1 MRTDKKVS
9 VRKSKSVK
17 RKTPKRIKIGYL
29 DFKLVPRSKKW
40 SVKHKALGM
49 CVPED
54 AHIAYYSKQK
64 RSEIVNTILH
74 EMLHGVVY
82 MFDINFRSLRD
93 EERVVRKMANGLHTV
108 LKDNPQFLEWIMQNA
123 DRDDE

>member
-9 VRKSKSVK
+9 VRKNKSVK

>member
-1 MRTDKKVS
+1 MAVKKNI
-9 VRKSKSVK
+9 K

-54 AHIAYYSKQK
+54 GHIAYYSKQK

-108 LKDNPQFLEWIMQNA
+108 LKDNPQFLEWVIQNA
-123 DRDDE
+123 NKDDE

>member
-1 MRTDKKVS
+1 MKTNKKPTARVS
-9 VRKSKSVK
+9 KVK
-17 RKTPKRIKIGYL
+17 VRKTPKRIKIGYL

-40 SVKHKALGM
+40 SIKHKAVGM

-54 AHIAYYSKQK
+54 GHIAYYSKQK
-64 RSEIVNTILH
+64 KSEVVNTIIH
-74 EMLHGVVY
+74 ELLHGVVY

-123 DRDDE
+123 NRDDE

>member
-1 MRTDKKVS
+1 MKTNKKKPVQ
-9 VRKSKSVK
+9 KNKTIL

-29 DFKLVPRSKKW
+29 DFKLMPRSKKW
-40 SVKHKALGM
+40 SIKHKAVGM

-54 AHIAYYSKQK
+54 GHIAYYSKQK

-82 MFDINFRSLRD
+82 MFDINFRNLR
-93 EERVVRKMANGLHTV
+93 EEEKVVRKMANGLHTV
-108 LKDNPQFLEWIMQNA
+108 LTDNPHFLEWIIQNA
-123 DRDDE
+123 NRDDE

>member
-1 MRTDKKVS
+1 MKTTKKTA
-9 VRKSKSVK
+9 SKNSKVPV

-40 SVKHKALGM
+40 SIKHKAVGM

-64 RSEIVNTILH
+64 KSEVVNTIIH
-74 EMLHGVVY
+74 ELLHGVVY

-123 DRDDE
+123 NRDDE

>member
-9 VRKSKSVK
+9 VRKSKSVN
-17 RKTPKRIKIGYL
+17 RKTPKRIKSGYL

>member
-1 MRTDKKVS
+1 MKTKANKQKQQKKGVI
-9 VRKSKSVK
+9 
-17 RKTPKRIKIGYL
+17 RKTPKRVKIGYL

-40 SVKHKALGM
+40 SIKHKALGM

-74 EMLHGVVY
+74 EILHGVVY
-82 MFDINFRSLRD
+82 MFDINFRSARD
-93 EERVVRKMANGLHTV
+93 EERVVRKMANGLHTI
-108 LKDNPQFLEWIMQNA
+108 LKDNPHFLEWIMQNA
-123 DRDDE
+123 NREDE

>member
-1 MRTDKKVS
+1 MKTNKKVTA
-9 VRKSKSVK
+9 RRAKAIK

-40 SVKHKALGM
+40 SIKHKAVGM

>member
-1 MRTDKKVS
+1 MTIKKKQTQA
-9 VRKSKSVK
+9 KSKLK
-17 RKTPKRIKIGYL
+17 YRKTPKKIKIGYL
-29 DFKLVPRSKKW
+29 DFKLVPRSTKW
-40 SVKHKALGM
+40 SIKHKALGM

-54 AHIAYYSKQK
+54 GHIAYYSKQK

-123 DRDDE
+123 NRDDE

>member
-1 MRTDKKVS
+1 MKTNKKPAI
-9 VRKSKSVK
+9 RKSKSAQ
-17 RKTPKRIKIGYL
+17 RKTPRRIKIGYL

-40 SVKHKALGM
+40 SIKHKAVGM

-54 AHIAYYSKQK
+54 GHIAYYSKQK
-64 RSEIVNTILH
+64 KSEIVNTILH

-93 EERVVRKMANGLHTV
+93 EERVVRKLANGLHTV
-108 LKDNPQFLEWIMQNA
+108 LKDNPQFIEWIMQNA
-123 DRDDE
+123 NKDDE

>member
-9 VRKSKSVK
+9 VRKSKSVN

>member
-1 MRTDKKVS
+1 MKTIKKPTTKVS
-9 VRKSKSVK
+9 KVTS

-40 SVKHKALGM
+40 SIKHKAVGM

-64 RSEIVNTILH
+64 RSEVVNTIIH
-74 EMLHGVVY
+74 ELLHGVVY

-123 DRDDE
+123 NRDDE

>member
-1 MRTDKKVS
+1 MKTKASKQKQKKGVI
-9 VRKSKSVK
+9 
-17 RKTPKRIKIGYL
+17 RKTPKRVKIGYL

-40 SVKHKALGM
+40 SIKHKALGM

-74 EMLHGVVY
+74 EILHGVVY
-82 MFDINFRSLRD
+82 MFDINFRSARD
-93 EERVVRKMANGLHTV
+93 EERVVRKMANGLHTI
-108 LKDNPQFLEWIMQNA
+108 LKDNPHFLEWIMQNA
-123 DRDDE
+123 NREDE